1 MIRLD
6 AAGRLN
12 RDQVAGGVGTMCAT
26 DASDFNR
33 PHCPRCGG
41 TNLSVCGESV
51 QYRREERPN
60 QPLSEREVRTI
71 AYQCECGLGFTESGK
86 GDLEIDES
94 A

>member
-6 AAGRLN
+6 
-12 RDQVAGGVGTMCAT
+12 VARGANPDPVADGVWTMSVT
-26 DASDFNR
+26 ESSDSDR
-33 PHCPRCGG
+33 PHCPRCGR

-51 QYRREERPN
+51 QYRPEERPN

-86 GDLEIDES
+86 RDLETDE
-94 A
+94 

>member
-6 AAGRLN
+6 AAGRSN
-12 RDQVAGGVGTMCAT
+12 CDQIADGVLTMCAT
-26 DASDFNR
+26 DPSDSNR
-33 PHCPRCGG
+33 PHCPRCGS

-51 QYRREERPN
+51 QYRPEERPN

-86 GDLEIDES
+86 RDLNIDES